1 MGTTAEKLQAIVNS
15 KSAIKT
21 AINNKGGSIT
31 DSTPLDEYATAIS
44 NLPSIDSL
52 IDGSITTIDSNAT
65 SIRQYAFYFNDTIT
79 SVNFPYVETIG
90 TLAFYYASGF
100 TSLNLPNITTLG
112 AQCFQRCSGLLTVS
126 LGPNLTSLG
135 DRIFTQCS
143 SLSSLTLNYNGV
155 VSIQSNSIPINATP
169 VTVYV
174 PSSLISSYQT
184 ATNWVDLYN
193 ANRVTFSAIPE

>member
-1 MGTTAEKLQAIVNS
+1 M
-15 KSAIKT
+15 
-21 AINNKGGSIT
+21 
-31 DSTPLDEYATAIS
+31 
-44 NLPSIDSL
+44 
-52 IDGSITTIDSNAT
+52 
-65 SIRQYAFYFNDTIT
+65 
-79 SVNFPYVETIG
+79 ETIG